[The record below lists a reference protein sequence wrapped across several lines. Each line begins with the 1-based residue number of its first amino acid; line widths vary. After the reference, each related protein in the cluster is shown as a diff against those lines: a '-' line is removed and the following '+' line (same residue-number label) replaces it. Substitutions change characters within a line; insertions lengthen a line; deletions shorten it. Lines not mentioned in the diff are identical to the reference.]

1 MGWAFSQELT
11 DGRIMGWSYV
21 VFRILLS
28 RDVTVPCFSA
38 REKGAGGKYSSSM
51 KKRLILYIFLLVP
64 FHHRA
69 AHKSND
75 MIWFDLCFKIK
86 SGKVLPDATVITLKE
101 ENNDWLLKYNV
112 CIFSKTKQ
120 NKTLLFQRTK
130 SSQVLKRHKSYQCC
144 LVKSQVELISQTLRN
159 VKGRKS
165 LNSQESSKSIV
176 CTFYS

>member
-1 MGWAFSQELT
+1 
-11 DGRIMGWSYV
+11 MGWSYV

-28 RDVTVPCFSA
+28 RDVAVPCFSA

-51 KKRLILYIFLLVP
+51 KKRLMLYIFLLVP
-64 FHHRA
+64 FHHGA

-101 ENNDWLLKYNV
+101 ESNDCWNAMFAYLA
-112 CIFSKTKQ
+112 KQ
-120 NKTLLFQRTK
+120 NKTKPFYSREQNQVRCWKDTK
-130 SSQVLKRHKSYQCC
+130 ATSVAWWNHRWS
-144 LVKSQVELISQTLRN
+144 LISQTLRN

-165 LNSQESSKSIV
+165 LNSQESSKSTV